1 MTRSAVSN
9 VFKTAATQKVLPQH
23 INLTKEDSK
32 KIHEEHFAQ
41 LLERQREE
49 FEK

>member
-1 MTRSAVSN
+1 MTRTAVSN

-23 INLTKEDSK
+23 INLTKDDSK
-32 KIHEEHFAQ
+32 RLHEAHFTQ
-41 LLERQREE
+41 LFEKQKEE